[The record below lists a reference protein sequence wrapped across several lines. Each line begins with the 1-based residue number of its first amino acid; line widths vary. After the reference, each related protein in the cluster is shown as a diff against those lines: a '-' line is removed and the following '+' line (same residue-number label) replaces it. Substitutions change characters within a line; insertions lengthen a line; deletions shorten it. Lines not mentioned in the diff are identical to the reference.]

1 MPDNVLSFETRV
13 NLSGLESGTAQA
25 KSTIS
30 QFSATAKQAM
40 ETAAQATANLASA
53 QRELASVVAAGG
65 VEGAKAA
72 AVIAEYAQEARQAQA
87 AASDYAKE
95 NITAASAVRT
105 LSSAEAEETGVLQRS
120 MSTRMAASTELR
132 ELSGNLTGSTRAAGA
147 FLASLPGIGAA
158 MQAAFPI
165 FGAVAVLEI
174 LGQLAGKVHAVYD
187 EWVNLRSIQ
196 NDVIKSVLEDE
207 EQEIRLS
214 EQRVAQLREERGL
227 QAELRGDKA
236 GRSDRGAAAKARFDV
251 NIDQNSLELAKANL
265 AAVNQQ
271 LDQLRAKSKET
282 TDTPIM
288 GELGSAKT
296 LTDDAR
302 RAAAEIP
309 KLTEKM
315 QSYGDEI
322 TTLSQKLQVAHDQET
337 LRNKESGEREA
348 VAGAEAIKKANAS
361 LYESMENDYNR
372 SRAAGNATLAS
383 EYEFWSARLQLFDSS
398 TEQYKAIFEKVA
410 NIAEANAR
418 RVHTAIELL
427 KAGDSVSASDTL
439 TGAKK
444 PNDQGETEARLA
456 MMKEFSLWTKQEGED
471 LAHTGERWK
480 EYNAEVAKGAEQA
493 AQTAAAERLASLA
506 QQEALGNV
514 KAKAGAYQKA
524 AIEAADYTA
533 KLKALDEELRKI
545 AADQS
550 LTPEQKATQSLG
562 VQNQISQVQGQQS
575 VAGTQSTTAIT
586 NAIAAPYL
594 KAFDTIN
601 NAWLKVQNDII
612 AGNRNIARD
621 FVQMG
626 VSLVQA
632 GAQAAEKW
640 LAQMAITWIK
650 NEALH
655 LAMTTKVGVQD
666 TTAAAAQA
674 AKQATANSLQLTQ
687 ATTLQTALTALVTSG
702 QATQTAAVV
711 AGQAAQTAAITAAI
725 AAQTAAISVGT
736 AAVHAIEGTSN
747 VAEVT
752 ADAAV
757 AAAGT
762 MAYWSAINPPIAP
775 AMAAAAFA
783 ETEAY
788 AGLAAFEAGGIVS
801 GGNGLPVPIM
811 AHAGERVLSAPQ
823 TQNFERMVNGG
834 GGSSHTTHINYS
846 PHVSAFDNSG
856 LKSTL
861 HSHRDT
867 ILDIVRQGYKQGSL
881 VR

>member
-87 AASDYAKE
+87 AAADYAKE

-271 LDQLRAKSKET
+271 LDQLRTKSKET
-282 TDTPIM
+282 TDIPIM

-309 KLTEKM
+309 KLTEKL

-348 VAGAEAIKKANAS
+348 VAGAAAIKKANAA

-410 NIAEANAR
+410 AIAEANAR

-427 KAGDSVSASDTL
+427 KVGDNVAAFDSL
-439 TGAKK
+439 TGTKKTVTDEGPTDVLKGQAAALTMVKEAAQKAAEQLAKV
-444 PNDQGETEARLA
+444 
-456 MMKEFSLWTKQEGED
+456 
-471 LAHTGERWK
+471 
-480 EYNAEVAKGAEQA
+480 NAENQHIKAAGALQIQETKIQAGSSLGLTDPLKDLEQLRALHQQAIAEDERYIQQQIA
-493 AQTAAAERLASLA
+493 ADERAA
-506 QQEALGNV
+506 QQEIQIHQNEADKVREIQSRLDQELLQLNKQLQTDQQKGQQQQLNDTVKILQQQEQKYRQVYETITNDFNSAISKMITTTEKPAQVFAQMLNQMLSQLATFVLQYIEKKAEMWVLDQLLG
-514 KAKAGAYQKA
+514 KA
-524 AIEAADYTA
+524 AATSS
-533 KLKALDEELRKI
+533 AL
-545 AADQS
+545 
-550 LTPEQKATQSLG
+550 T
-562 VQNQISQVQGQQS
+562 QIS
-575 VAGTQSTTAIT
+575 T
-586 NAIAAPYL
+586 
-594 KAFDTIN
+594 
-601 NAWLKVQNDII
+601 
-612 AGNRNIARD
+612 
-621 FVQMG
+621 
-626 VSLVQA
+626 
-632 GAQAAEKW
+632 
-640 LAQMAITWIK
+640 
-650 NEALH
+650 
-655 LAMTTKVGVQD
+655 
-666 TTAAAAQA
+666 
-674 AKQATANSLQLTQ
+674 
-687 ATTLQTALTALVTSG
+687 
-702 QATQTAAVV
+702 
-711 AGQAAQTAAITAAI
+711 
-725 AAQTAAISVGT
+725 
-736 AAVHAIEGTSN
+736 
-747 VAEVT
+747 
-752 ADAAV
+752 DAAV
-757 AAAGT
+757 AGAGAYAATAVIPVVG
-762 MAYWSAINPPIAP
+762 PELAP
-775 AMAAAAFA
+775 AAAAS
-783 ETEAY
+783 AY
-788 AGLAAFEAGGIVS
+788 AATLSFLGLAAFEQGGVVS
-801 GGNGLPVPIM
+801 GGHGLPVPIM

-834 GGSSHTTHINYS
+834 GGAGHTTHINYN

-861 HSHRDT
+861 NSHKET